1 MRLRTIVLAG
11 AALCCVTPAFASEAW
26 YFGLGA
32 GWDHLIGPRIVG
44 LGDTGKLKTKDT
56 ATVDGTFGYKFANH
70 FRIEAE
76 AGWSRHNNRSFEDAS
91 GVSAAG
97 GNLQVRSFLINGIYD
112 FHVTPRLNL
121 SLGAG
126 AGVGRDPFSFS
137 DPPGTSFSTNTPA
150 RFMWQAI
157 GGLSYE
163 TSPHLD
169 LFVDYHYREL
179 SGGSSDVAAP
189 VLSAHDL
196 REHAVIAGFRWY
208 PWAGPE
214 RVAYEEPPAPPP
226 PAPPVPPPPPAPAPV
241 KTFIVFFDFNK
252 SNLTPE
258 AVNVV
263 GEAVKAAQTSG
274 AVRVLVTG
282 HTDTV
287 GSDTYNQALSERR
300 ASAVKDQMVADGLP
314 ADQITTEGK
323 SFHDPLVATGP
334 GVREPQNRRAVID
347 LGG

>member
-1 MRLRTIVLAG
+1 MRLRTIVLA
-11 AALCCVTPAFASEAW
+11 ATALLCATPAFAGEAW

-32 GWDHLIGPRIVG
+32 GWDHLIGPKLSG
-44 LGDTGKLKTKDT
+44 FGDTGKLKTKDT
-56 ATVDGTFGYKFANH
+56 ATVEGTFGYKFPNH

-76 AGWSRHNNRSFEDAS
+76 SGWSRHSNHSFTDAS
-91 GVSAAG
+91 GTSTAG
-97 GNLQVRSFLINGIYD
+97 GSLQVRSFLINGIYD

-126 AGVGRDPFSFS
+126 AGIGRDPFSFS
-137 DPPGTSFSTNTPA
+137 DPSGTSFPTRSQV

-157 GGLSYE
+157 GGVSYE
-163 TSPHLD
+163 ASPHLD

-179 SGGSSDVAAP
+179 SGGSGDIAAP
-189 VLSAHDL
+189 VLSARDL

-214 RVAYEEPPAPPP
+214 RVAYQEPPAPPTP
-226 PAPPVPPPPPAPAPV
+226 PAPPPAPPAPAPV

-300 ASAVKDQMVADGLP
+300 AAAVKDQMVADGLP
-314 ADQITTEGK
+314 ANEITTEGK

-334 GVREPQNRRAVID
+334 NVREPQNRRAVID